1 MHERAHLAPR
11 DYRLDGPERD
21 LAAQRGLVAA
31 DWYHPSLPRAQM
43 KQLMTRNDRRAAR
56 DTALWLALLA
66 GTGVLAHL
74 AWGTWWAIPAFAV
87 YGTLYGSASD
97 SRWHECGHGTAFK
110 TQWANTVVYNLAAFM
125 VLREPVSWRWSH
137 ARHHD
142 DTIIVGRDA
151 EIAVPRGS
159 SLLKLTSELF
169 NLQSGPK
176 ELRKLALNC
185 VGAVTSEEREYLPES
200 EYSKACWSARVFVLI
215 LAATIGWSAAIGS
228 LEPLMFI
235 GLPTFYGRWLLLVF
249 GLTQHAGLAEDVL
262 DHRLN
267 TRTVLMSPVSRF
279 MYSNMNYHIEHHL
292 FPTVP
297 YHALPALHEAV
308 KADLP
313 PVYHGLRGA
322 YSEILPALRQQAKD
336 PTHFVQR
343 VLPRTHQVAT

>member
-1 MHERAHLAPR
+1 MHEPADVSAR
-11 DYRLDGPERD
+11 DYGLAGPERD
-21 LAAQRGLVAA
+21 LALQRGLVSAE
-31 DWYHPSLPRAQM
+31 WYHPSIPRAQM
-43 KQLMTRNDRRAAR
+43 KQFMTRSNGRAAR
-56 DTALWLALLA
+56 DAALWLALLA
-66 GTGVLAHL
+66 GSGVLAHL
-74 AWGTWWAIPAFAV
+74 TWGSWWSIPAFAA

-110 TQWANTVVYNLAAFM
+110 TQRVNTVVYNLAAFM

-151 EIAVPRGS
+151 EIAVPRGT
-159 SLLKLTSELF
+159 SLLTLSSELF

-185 VGAVTSEEREYLPES
+185 VGAVTPEEREYMPKS
-200 EYSKACWSARVFVLI
+200 EYHKAFWSARVFVMI
-215 LAATIGWSAAIGS
+215 LVATIGWSVAIGS
-228 LEPLMFI
+228 LEPLMFV
-235 GLPTFYGRWLLLVF
+235 GLPTFYGRWLLVVF

-267 TRTVLMSPVSRF
+267 TRTVRMSPVSRF
-279 MYSNMNYHIEHHL
+279 LYSNMNYHIEHHM

-313 PVYHGLRGA
+313 PVYQGLRGA
-322 YSEILPALRQQAKD
+322 YREILPALRRQAKD
-336 PTHFVQR
+336 PTYFVQR
-343 VLPRTHQVAT
+343 ELPHTRQATS

>member
-1 MHERAHLAPR
+1 MPESAQVAAR
-11 DYRLDGPERD
+11 DYRLDGPEKDSAMQRD
-21 LAAQRGLVAA
+21 LISA
-31 DWYHPSLPRAQM
+31 DWYRPSIPRQQL
-43 KQLMTRNDRRAAR
+43 KQFMARSNGRATR

-66 GTGVLAHL
+66 GTGLLAHL
-74 AWGTWWAIPAFAV
+74 TWGTWWSVPAFIA

-110 TQWANTVVYNLAAFM
+110 AQRANTVVYNLASFM

-151 EIAVPRGS
+151 EIAVPRGT
-159 SLLKLTSELF
+159 SLLKLAPELF

-176 ELRKLALNC
+176 ELRKLALLC
-185 VGAVTSEEREYLPES
+185 VGTVPAQEREYLPES
-200 EYSKACWSARVFVLI
+200 EYPKACRSARVFVVI
-215 LAATIGWSAAIGS
+215 LVMTIGWSVATGS
-228 LEPLMFI
+228 LRPLMFI

-267 TRTVLMSPVSRF
+267 SRTIIMGPVLRF
-279 MYSNMNYHIEHHL
+279 LYSNMNYHTEHHM

-308 KADLP
+308 KGDLP
-313 PVYHGLRGA
+313 PVYRGLRGA
-322 YSEILPALRQQAKD
+322 YREVLPALRRQAKD
-336 PTHFVQR
+336 PGYFVR
-343 VLPRTHQVAT
+343 RELPQARQSAT